1 MINLSDYEVK
11 YIYFF
16 NLRTLFMNNSY
27 KIRLM
32 EFKKNKKLD
41 IPIQKSN
48 NSLYNILLYIII
60 LYNKL
65 TNI

>member
-1 MINLSDYEVK
+1 
-11 YIYFF
+11 
-16 NLRTLFMNNSY
+16 
-27 KIRLM
+27 M
-32 EFKKNKKLD
+32 EFKNINKKLD